1 MISRRA
7 LLTAATAGIILAA
20 GPVVV
25 AQPLA
30 GVVRVGV
37 LSAGN
42 PRTAPQWVAFEQ
54 RLRELGYL
62 DGQGF
67 RLDFRDALGRAERM
81 PELATELASL
91 KPRVIVAGGPEATL
105 KAVRQV
111 AGPISVVMIAI
122 DYDPIGRGHVA
133 GLARPGGNVTGLF
146 FRNLE
151 LTGKRLQLL
160 TEVVP
165 GLKDVAVFWDDFSAD
180 QLQAAQT
187 AARSLGVRVHPLEMR
202 NPPYDF
208 ESAFRALMQERPGAL
223 LGLASPLLF
232 RERSRVADL
241 ALRHRLPAIFSVR
254 QYAESGGLMSYGVSF
269 RDMFR
274 RAAEYVDRIL
284 KGAQPGD
291 LPVEQPTRFELVI
304 NLRTAKAL
312 ALAIPQSLLLRADHV
327 VE

>member
-1 MISRRA
+1 MIARRA
-7 LLTAATAGIILAA
+7 FLAAATAGAVLATRPA
-20 GPVVV
+20 A
-25 AQPLA
+25 AQPPG
-30 GVVRVGV
+30 GVVRLGV

-54 RLRELGYL
+54 RLRELGYV

-67 RLDFRDALGRAERM
+67 SLDFRDALGRAERM
-81 PELATELASL
+81 PELAAALASL
-91 KPRVIVAGGPEATL
+91 KPHVIVAGGPEATL

-111 AGPISVVMIAI
+111 AGTVPVVMIAI

-160 TEVVP
+160 TEVLP
-165 GLKDVAVFWDDFSAD
+165 GLKGVVVFWDDFSAD

-187 AARSLGVRVHPLEMR
+187 AAQRLRVRVYPLEMR

-208 ESAFRALMQERPGAL
+208 ESAFRTVMQERPGAL
-223 LGLASPLLF
+223 LGLASPILF

-241 ALRHRLPAIFSVR
+241 ALKHGLPAIFPVR
-254 QYAESGGLMSYGVSF
+254 QYAETGGLMSYGVSF

-274 RAAEYVDRIL
+274 RAAEYVDQIL
-284 KGAQPGD
+284 KGARPGD
-291 LPVEQPTRFELVI
+291 LPVEQPVTFELVI
-304 NLRTAKAL
+304 NMKTAKAL
-312 ALAIPQSLLLRADHV
+312 GLVIPSSLLLRADRV
-327 VE
+327 IE

>member
-7 LLTAATAGIILAA
+7 LLAAATVAAVFAVRPAG
-20 GPVVV
+20 
-25 AQPLA
+25 AQPLR
-30 GVVRVGV
+30 GVGRIGV

-42 PRTAPQWVAFEQ
+42 PRSAPQWVAFEQ

-67 RLDFRDALGRAERM
+67 ILDFRDALGRAERM

-91 KPRVIVAGGPEATL
+91 KPHLIVAGGPEAAL
-105 KAVRQV
+105 KAVRQA
-111 AGPISVVMIAI
+111 AGTIPVVMIAI
-122 DYDPIGRGHVA
+122 DYDPIALGHVA
-133 GLARPGGNVTGLF
+133 GLSRPGGNVTGLF

-160 TEVVP
+160 TEVLP
-165 GLKDVAVFWDDFSAD
+165 GVRGVAVFWDDFSAD
-180 QLQAAQT
+180 QFKAAQT
-187 AARSLGVRVHPLEMR
+187 AARTLGVQVHQLKMR

-208 ESAFRALMQERPGAL
+208 ESAFRWVVRERPGAL

-232 RERSRVADL
+232 RERSRVAAL
-241 ALRHRLPAIFSVR
+241 ALKHRLPAIFTVR
-254 QYAESGGLMSYGVSF
+254 QFAEAGGLMSYGVSF

-274 RAAEYVDRIL
+274 RAAEYVDQIL
-284 KGAQPGD
+284 KGARPGD

-304 NLRTAKAL
+304 NMNTAKAL
-312 ALAIPQSLLLRADHV
+312 GLAIPSSLMVRADQV
-327 VE
+327 IE